1 MRIEA
6 VELSRQLGTSTLCSS
21 AAAFIYWV
29 SNHWFSLLTQ
39 LYPGSPPRQIP
50 FYFSGDSLH
59 PISPISCIL
68 ALHLDRSLFTS
79 LKILFIPSLQSVVSW
94 LSTPRQI
101 PLYFSEDS
109 LHPISSISCIL
120 ALYLGSSSLLL
131 ETRTYGLNLKSR
143 NNGLSLSLKSRNY
156 GSNYPS
162 NLETMVQGYPWN
174 LETMVRTNPRNLE
187 TMVRAY
193 PWNLESKVRTYP

>member
-6 VELSRQLGTSTLCSS
+6 VELSRQLRTSTLCSS

-39 LYPGSPPRQIP
+39 LYPSSQ
-50 FYFSGDSLH
+50 
-59 PISPISCIL
+59 
-68 ALHLDRSLFTS
+68 
-79 LKILFIPSLQSVVSW
+79 
-94 LSTPRQI
+94 PRQI

-120 ALYLGSSSLLL
+120 ALNLGRSLFTSLKILFIPSLQSVVSWLSNYADPSLLL
-131 ETRTYGLNLKSR
+131 ETRTYGLNFSLKFRNYGSSLFLKSKNYGSNLFLKSRNYGSSLSLKSR

-156 GSNYPS
+156 GSNYP
-162 NLETMVQGYPWN
+162 
-174 LETMVRTNPRNLE
+174 
-187 TMVRAY
+187 
-193 PWNLESKVRTYP
+193 